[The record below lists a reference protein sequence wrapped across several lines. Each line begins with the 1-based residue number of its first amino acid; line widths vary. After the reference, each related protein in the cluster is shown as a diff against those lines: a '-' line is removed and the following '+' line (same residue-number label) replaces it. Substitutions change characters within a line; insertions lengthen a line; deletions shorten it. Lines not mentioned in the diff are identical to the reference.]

1 MSINVSV
8 GFQIPT
14 NVVEV
19 GTEIT
24 ADQLAAITSATTP
37 TSANPFL
44 TLAGGTLTG
53 AVNVPQIN
61 NILNTDLV
69 IDSYNDTGAG
79 THYLH
84 KFTPNDGKFNLATN
98 GGGLV
103 FPDGSIQTVA
113 GYPNTNP
120 SGFITSSYTYEPKK
134 AIANL
139 CASCF
144 TDNGS
149 TFYFANYVAQ
159 CVAQGS
165 KFTSGSAFLL
175 GVGVPNSAPTYTFA
189 LTAGGAT
196 GVSTTSLAGFAIC
209 YSDDSGSS
217 WTYSDL
223 TF

>member
-1 MSINVSV
+1 MSISVSV
-8 GFQIPT
+8 GFMIPA

-19 GTEIT
+19 GNEIT
-24 ADQLAAITSATTP
+24 SDQLAALGAASAP
-37 TSANPFL
+37 SVAN
-44 TLAGGTLTG
+44 A
-53 AVNVPQIN
+53 
-61 NILNTDLV
+61 
-69 IDSYNDTGAG
+69 Y
-79 THYLH
+79 
-84 KFTPNDGKFNLATN
+84 ATN
-98 GGGLV
+98 AFVTG
-103 FPDGSIQTVA
+103 Q
-113 GYPNTNP
+113 GYVT
-120 SGFITSSYTYEPKK
+120 TSYTYEPKK

-196 GVSTTSLAGFAIC
+196 GVNTTPLAGNAIC